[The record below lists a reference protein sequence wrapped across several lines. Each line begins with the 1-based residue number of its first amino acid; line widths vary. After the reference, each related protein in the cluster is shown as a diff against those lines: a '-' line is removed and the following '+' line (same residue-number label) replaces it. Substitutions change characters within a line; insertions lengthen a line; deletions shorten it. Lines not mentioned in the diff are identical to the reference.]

1 MKEFSCFS
9 LNSKLREWARNPA
22 ARLLNL
28 ITQTEEPLVKDQWKL
43 YQGETV
49 PGNVCSKYNL
59 KEELRNVVFK
69 SEWVTDFFAFHNGR
83 IQWKG
88 SNASVERTMSD
99 SKILRNQKKPNCL
112 LKP

>member
-1 MKEFSCFS
+1 MASQKG
-9 LNSKLREWARNPA
+9 K
-22 ARLLNL
+22 
-28 ITQTEEPLVKDQWKL
+28 ITS
-43 YQGETV
+43 
-49 PGNVCSKYNL
+49 GNVCSKYNL

-69 SEWVTDFFAFHNGR
+69 SEWVTAFFAFHNGR